1 MSFDGIMTQA
11 VVQEV
16 QQTLQS
22 GRITKIHQ
30 PYKTDLVITV
40 RANRKNHQLLL
51 SVNPSL
57 SRMHLTDEKYQNPPE
72 PSMFCM
78 LLRKHLEGGFVR
90 EVSQQGLERIV
101 SLRIENKDEIGDL
114 TERTLVM
121 EIMGKH
127 SNVVL
132 LNEDRTHILD
142 SMKHISPAQNTV
154 RTILPGQTYIEP
166 PSQHKANPLEAEAGD
181 VLRALDANQGKLDR
195 QLMQAFEGISPQ
207 SAKETAHRAG
217 LGSLQKLA
225 DTFTALMSDVK
236 IGNFQPQIVT
246 TEASK
251 EYYSAIDLTHVDGTK
266 ETFDSVSAMLDRY
279 HNGKA
284 ERDRVHQQAHDL
296 ERFLQNEREKNERKL
311 KKLHQTITQAENRLV
326 YQKYGELL
334 TAHMHQLR
342 GGENE
347 IEVTDYY
354 DPEGGTL
361 TIELEPELSPSDNA
375 QRYFKRYNKAKTS
388 LSEAKK
394 QIKLTRREIDYL
406 DRLIQQVETAAPSD
420 IDDIREELSDGGYL
434 KKRVQKKKQ
443 RKNTKPQ
450 VEQYVSSAGILLL
463 VGKNNRQNEYVTNR
477 VANVGD
483 TWLHTKDIPG
493 SHVVIR
499 STDVD
504 EETLKEAAVLAAY
517 FSKARSSSSVPVD
530 YTLIR
535 HVRKPNGAKPG
546 FVTYDQQSTL
556 FVTPEE
562 SLVLEM
568 KNRAKAQTAAK

>member
-16 QQTLQS
+16 HQTLQS

-57 SRMHLTDEKYQNPPE
+57 SRMHLTDEKYQNPLE

-154 RTILPGQTYIEP
+154 RTILPGQAYIGP

-225 DTFTALMSDVK
+225 DTFTALMQDVK
-236 IGNFQPQIVT
+236 NGNFQPQIVT
-246 TEASK
+246 TEANK

-266 ETFDSVSAMLDRY
+266 ESFDSVSAMLDRY

-311 KKLHQTITQAENRLV
+311 KKLRQTITQAENRLV

-443 RKNTKPQ
+443 KKNTKPQ
-450 VEQYVSSAGILLL
+450 VEQYVSSTGTLLL

-477 VANVGD
+477 VANAGD

-493 SHVVIR
+493 SHVVVR

-568 KNRAKAQTAAK
+568 KNRARAQTTAK